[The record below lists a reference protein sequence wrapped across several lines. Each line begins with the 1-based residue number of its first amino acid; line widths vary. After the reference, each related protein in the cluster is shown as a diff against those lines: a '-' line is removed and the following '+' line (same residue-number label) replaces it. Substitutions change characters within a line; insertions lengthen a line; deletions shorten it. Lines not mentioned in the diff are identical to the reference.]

1 MSGKISSNDST
12 GYSLVALIRVSAD
25 NTGEPWAALAEARG
39 YLVGVDKK
47 NNAQTTRD
55 RRRCV
60 KPSEM
65 NGMKSPG
72 G

>member
-1 MSGKISSNDST
+1 M
-12 GYSLVALIRVSAD
+12 ALIRVSAD

-39 YLVGVDKK
+39 YFVGVDKK
-47 NNAQTTRD
+47 INAQTTRD